1 MDRLYTNPKRIF
13 SLPDQKN
20 TYIEV
25 DLDEEWAIPAE
36 TKYCR
41 SKWTPFAG
49 RQVRGCV
56 RKVVLRGQVAFID
69 GQVGLLFIWLLY
81 ILGCLT
87 HDWEV
92 RTQEFESWL
101 HVVCHQATTLSI
113 WFTPMFQCSRF
124 SRAKFLVPMRGRAA
138 STAP

>member
-25 DLDEEWAIPAE
+25 DLDEEWTIPAE

-49 RQVRGCV
+49 HQVRGCV
-56 RKVVLRGQVAFID
+56 RKVVLRGKVAYID
-69 GQVGLLFIWLLY
+69 GQVSYTVPYLAVSCHFTSVTISSVVFLFTLFLC
-81 ILGCLT
+81 CL
-87 HDWEV
+87 
-92 RTQEFESWL
+92 
-101 HVVCHQATTLSI
+101 C
-113 WFTPMFQCSRF
+113 
-124 SRAKFLVPMRGRAA
+124 
-138 STAP
+138 